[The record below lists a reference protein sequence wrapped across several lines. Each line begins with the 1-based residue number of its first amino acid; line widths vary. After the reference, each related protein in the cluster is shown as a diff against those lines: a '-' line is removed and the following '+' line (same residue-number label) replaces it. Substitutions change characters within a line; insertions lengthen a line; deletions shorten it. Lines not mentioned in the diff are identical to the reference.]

1 MNWNLRGSG
10 MKKREGLKSKIII
23 GLAIALI
30 LVLFISYNK
39 ISLERQTD
47 LMSSKVEENIIKLVE
62 LSTVK
67 YNYTNIVEYKNN
79 IQLKGLDIPFTNKKF
94 IVKYSGY
101 IKAGIDLETLEIKV
115 DDKNTIRVS
124 MDKPKIIENIIS
136 EEDVYFFDEKDSIF
150 NKLSFKD
157 LYSVLIDEK
166 EKMKEE
172 ALEKGL
178 LNDAEKNGKEIIKSF
193 LEGIGFKSIKI
204 EFK

>member
-1 MNWNLRGSG
+1 